1 MTRTEA
7 KRAET
12 KAVKS
17 ILRGMGFTSIRVGH
31 SMGGWLD
38 ISVDA
43 KKPDDCFCDHVADV
57 VTWYGVGIVPSRL
70 GRCQSCTSTWERAW
84 RDIKHE
90 ARVCTGRTGEYDGYI
105 FAQVSLV

>member
-43 KKPDDCFCDHVADV
+43 KKPDTCFCD
-57 VTWYGVGIVPSRL
+57 IVPSHL